1 MTGNSFEPITTQE
14 QLDAIIKARLARE
27 REKWEKESGTSD
39 LQAQLAAK
47 DEEIATIKREH
58 CREDARRAVVN
69 VLASNGVT
77 DEGRINRILK
87 HVELDEVEPGE
98 DGQPDRRAIQTQ
110 LAAVNRDMPELL
122 TYRVGAGSG
131 GSSKPVFEQEKP
143 LTREEVENMSAEE
156 QNRPGMK
163 ERIDR
168 FLSGERS

>member
-1 MTGNSFEPITTQE
+1 MSETRTKEFTAITTQE
-14 QLDAIIKARLARE
+14 EFDERIKNRLARE

-47 DEEIATIKREH
+47 DEEIANLKRETS
-58 CREDARRAVVN
+58 RTQAENAVDQELLRR
-69 VLASNGVT
+69 GIT
-77 DEGRINRILK
+77 DEATAARIKKL
-87 HVELDEVEPGE
+87 LDLGDTGSEVEPV
-98 DGQPDRRAIQTQ
+98 AQ
-110 LAAVNRDMPELL
+110 LDALVHEVPELF
-122 TYRVGAGSG
+122 RVPRGAGSG
-131 GSSKPVFEQEKP
+131 GSSKPVFQEEKP